1 MPIFSSSPVRCVE
14 TVKYFPP
21 YAAFSHSNENLA
33 ESQMWCDADVLPF
46 QLVRIA
52 TPEFGVSKMPLCLEP
67 FLLPTHP
74 PKMLFPVWCF
84 LRDLEVDEEFL
95 ACSWLSNRI
104 FTTSPIT
111 DATDTLF

>member
-1 MPIFSSSPVRCVE
+1 MKISQSHRCGVML
-14 TVKYFPP
+14 T
-21 YAAFSHSNENLA
+21 
-33 ESQMWCDADVLPF
+33 ADVLPF

-74 PKMLFPVWCF
+74 PKMLFPVWWF

>member
-1 MPIFSSSPVRCVE
+1 ML
-14 TVKYFPP
+14 T
-21 YAAFSHSNENLA
+21 
-33 ESQMWCDADVLPF
+33 ADVLPF

-74 PKMLFPVWCF
+74 PKMLFPVWWF